1 MGVLRVGSRPS
12 LPGALPRPVAAPVP
26 QPSSPFLEKRAA
38 GRHPQNQSRV
48 GALPPA
54 PTPALAVWQRETGG
68 RFPRGQVWRSTPSRG
83 FRGICSLASLSPL
96 FHVPLDC
103 VPALPSPTERPD
115 HSGQSPPWAWRSARA
130 AAHGQGT
137 CWQGER
143 PHPRQGMTPRPQ
155 HPGLRAATGPRSA
168 LTGCGRSAEP
178 DSCFLEVAGVGA
190 EGAAPLPASLTVDE
204 TQRSGAAR
212 TISGRANEGAGA
224 CLLLPR

>member
-1 MGVLRVGSRPS
+1 MTPALVRSRRRSRPS
-12 LPGALPRPVAAPVP
+12 GHRRKRRTEGLRP
-26 QPSSPFLEKRAA
+26 SE
-38 GRHPQNQSRV
+38 
-48 GALPPA
+48 PP
-54 PTPALAVWQRETGG
+54 PALAVWQRETGG

-155 HPGLRAATGPRSA
+155 HPGAQGRPRTPLSPDGLRS
-168 LTGCGRSAEP
+168 
-178 DSCFLEVAGVGA
+178 VG
-190 EGAAPLPASLTVDE
+190 
-204 TQRSGAAR
+204 
-212 TISGRANEGAGA
+212 GAGF
-224 CLLLPR
+224 LLS